1 MRPYKCQQRFQI
13 PNARIGTDTLNNV
26 RGSSGPQANTV
37 LHGPVPQDAAE
48 KACHKRVSRTGSLHY
63 RNIVAAAVKGQLR
76 RFAEA
81 APASQLD
88 YHTFHAA
95 LQEEI
100 RHGFHIFRARQ
111 QHRLLLT
118 GKKIIQV
125 RITWG

>member
-63 RNIVAAAVKGQLR
+63 RNIVAAAVKGHLR

-81 APASQLD
+81 VTNDRERRKVSPGGIQTAGAEFSFT
-88 YHTFHAA
+88 YGSAA
-95 LQEEI
+95 L
-100 RHGFHIFRARQ
+100 
-111 QHRLLLT
+111 
-118 GKKIIQV
+118 GKL
-125 RITWG
+125 